1 MREIRPSGSE
11 GGGGHKASPY
21 PYKIVERAFARDH
34 GEREALLRQRGQA
47 VQIHVRLVA

>member
-21 PYKIVERAFARDH
+21 PYTVLTGGFAATSVYF
-34 GEREALLRQRGQA
+34 ALRYQWTTEN
-47 VQIHVRLVA
+47 